1 MSLMD
6 TSFPDL
12 LDDLQLTPN
21 KSDGFPI
28 SSSTDNSWPNTN
40 SPQVIELIEKP
51 IQIHEFNENIGKPNT
66 YRQVESKTKK
76 FRNDL
81 MKQDKAKRFKRT
93 KSMPETSSSIVY
105 NDDQM
110 KSDESVI
117 LIKKQ
122 ILEEEIRLAELEQVR
137 DALNIKMEED
147 LLETSFLKK
156 KMDTMKLQL
165 QNSTEK
171 SFLNPIDIIKKACT
185 PRKSP
190 AIIYPTTSY
199 GSATCSIS
207 FGEHSESVRN
217 RSRLKRQLNYTRLSE
232 DETSNLNECST
243 RVFDVPAVSRK
254 KRFKRKLVRAVFG
267 KCVDCDCFKG
277 READSAY
284 SSQ

>member
-21 KSDGFPI
+21 KSDSFPI

-51 IQIHEFNENIGKPNT
+51 IQIHEFNENIGKTNNF
-66 YRQVESKTKK
+66 RQVESKTKK

-81 MKQDKAKRFKRT
+81 MKRDNAKRFKRT
-93 KSMPETSSSIVY
+93 KSMPETSSGTAYS
-105 NDDQM
+105 DDQIN
-110 KSDESVI
+110 SDESVN
-117 LIKKQ
+117 IKKQ
-122 ILEEEIRLAELEQVR
+122 ILDEKIRLAELEQVR

-171 SFLNPIDIIKKACT
+171 NFLNPIDMIKKVCT

-199 GSATCSIS
+199 GSASCSIS

-217 RSRLKRQLNYTRLSE
+217 RSTLKRQLNYTRLSE
-232 DETSNLNECST
+232 DENSNLNDCST
-243 RVFDVPAVSRK
+243 RIFDVPTVSRRKRIK
-254 KRFKRKLVRAVFG
+254 KKMVRAFFG
-267 KCVDCDCFKG
+267 KCFECDCFKG